1 MSKKKARKKIIKVV
15 QPKVPT
21 IFDCPFCNYK
31 KCVDVKIDR
40 KKRIASLKCKVC
52 QSSYETTLNHLT
64 EPVDVYY
71 NWIDECE
78 RENMRKDKEEKEE
91 RDSAEYDE

>member
-15 QPKVPT
+15 QPKVAT

-31 KCVDVKIDR
+31 KCVETKID
-40 KKRIASLKCKVC
+40 KKKKLATLKCKIC
-52 QSSYETTLNHLT
+52 NSIYKSKATHLT
-64 EPVDVYY
+64 EPIDVFY

-78 RENMRKDKEEKEE
+78 RENMKKEKESE
-91 RDSAEYDE
+91 EFLE